1 MHRRDRDKQ
10 ALDMPS
16 SQDSHPDPRQTAQ
29 TRARYDRVAPV
40 YDLMNFCADFFYRQ
54 WREWLWRQVPRYGR
68 ILEVGV
74 GTGKNIPFHPREAQ
88 VIGIDISPKMLA
100 RAERRKKK
108 IGASTE
114 LRLGD
119 AQALDLPA
127 DSVDAAV
134 ATFVF
139 CSVPDPVL
147 GFRELRRVV
156 RPDGQV
162 YLLEHMRS
170 ANAFIGQL
178 MDFVNPLVVAT
189 MGFNINRRTLENIK
203 MSGLEIEHI
212 QDVGLGGI
220 FKTIVARPKK

>member
-1 MHRRDRDKQ
+1 
-10 ALDMPS
+10 MPS

-29 TRARYDRVAPV
+29 IRARYDRVAPV
-40 YDLMNFCADFFYRQ
+40 YDLLNFCADFFYRQ

-88 VIGIDISPKMLA
+88 VIGIDISPRMLA
-100 RAERRKKK
+100 GAQRRKKK
-108 IGASTE
+108 IAASTE

-127 DSVDAAV
+127 GSLDAAV

-147 GFRELRRVV
+147 GFSELRRVV
-156 RPDGQV
+156 RRDGRV

-170 ANAFIGQL
+170 ANETIGRL
-178 MDFVNPLVVAT
+178 MDFVNPLVVRT
-189 MGFNINRRTLENIK
+189 MGFNINRLTLQNIEK
-203 MSGLEIEHI
+203 AGLEIEHT
-212 QDVGLGGI
+212 QDIGLGGI
-220 FKTIVARPKK
+220 FKTIVARPRK

>member
-1 MHRRDRDKQ
+1 MS
-10 ALDMPS
+10 S
-16 SQDSHPDPRQTAQ
+16 SQDSHPDPKQTEL

-40 YDLMNFCADFFYRQ
+40 YDVMNLCADFFYRQ
-54 WREWLWRQVPRYGR
+54 WRAWLWRQAPRLGR

-74 GTGKNIPFHPREAQ
+74 GTGKNIPFHPREAR

-100 RAERRKKK
+100 WAERRKKK
-108 IGASTE
+108 IGANTE

-119 AQALDLPA
+119 AQALDLPT
-127 DSVDAAV
+127 DSVNAAV

-147 GFRELRRVV
+147 GFRELGRVV
-156 RPDGQV
+156 RPDGRV

-170 ANAFIGQL
+170 TNALVGRL
-178 MDFVNPLVVAT
+178 MDFINPLVVTT
-189 MGFNINRRTLENIK
+189 MGFNINRRTLENIEK
-203 MSGLEIEHI
+203 AGLEIERS

-220 FKTIVARPKK
+220 FKTIVARPQK